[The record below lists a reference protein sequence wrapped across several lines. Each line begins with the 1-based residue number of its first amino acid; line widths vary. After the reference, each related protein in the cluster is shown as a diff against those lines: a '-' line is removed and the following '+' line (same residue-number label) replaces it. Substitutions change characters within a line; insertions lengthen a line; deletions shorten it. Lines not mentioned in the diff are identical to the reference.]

1 MGSGDQILDP
11 VTCDRDRDHGGVPI
25 QRLSEEEQ
33 EMLRYQRE
41 LERQR
46 IRRLRDSPPSD
57 QMWPRR
63 KRSDL
68 MAHLTP
74 NYRER
79 RVMVDPEPVPVK
91 VPVKQ
96 QVPAK
101 TGPSQDSMWPRR
113 RKSDL
118 LIYQQTRNV

>member
-1 MGSGDQILDP
+1 
-11 VTCDRDRDHGGVPI
+11 
-25 QRLSEEEQ
+25 
-33 EMLRYQRE
+33 
-41 LERQR
+41 
-46 IRRLRDSPPSD
+46 
-57 QMWPRR
+57 
-63 KRSDL
+63 

-79 RVMVDPEPVPVK
+79 RGMVDPEPVPVK

-96 QVPAK
+96 QVQAK

>member
-1 MGSGDQILDP
+1 MTEIEIM
-11 VTCDRDRDHGGVPI
+11 VEVPI

-33 EMLRYQRE
+33 EMLRYQQE

-46 IRRLRDSPPSD
+46 IRRLRASPPAD

-74 NYRER
+74 NIRQM
-79 RVMVDPEPVPVK
+79 RVAVDPEPVPVQPR

-96 QVPAK
+96 QVQPK
-101 TGPSQDSMWPRR
+101 GQDSMWPRR

-118 LIYQQTRNV
+118 L

>member
-1 MGSGDQILDP
+1 
-11 VTCDRDRDHGGVPI
+11 
-25 QRLSEEEQ
+25 
-33 EMLRYQRE
+33 
-41 LERQR
+41 
-46 IRRLRDSPPSD
+46 
-57 QMWPRR
+57 
-63 KRSDL
+63 

-91 VPVKQ
+91 
-96 QVPAK
+96 VPAK

>member
-1 MGSGDQILDP
+1 
-11 VTCDRDRDHGGVPI
+11 
-25 QRLSEEEQ
+25 
-33 EMLRYQRE
+33 
-41 LERQR
+41 
-46 IRRLRDSPPSD
+46 
-57 QMWPRR
+57 
-63 KRSDL
+63 

-113 RKSDL
+113 GRVTSSFTSKQEMCKSVL
-118 LIYQQTRNV
+118 CVNVTN